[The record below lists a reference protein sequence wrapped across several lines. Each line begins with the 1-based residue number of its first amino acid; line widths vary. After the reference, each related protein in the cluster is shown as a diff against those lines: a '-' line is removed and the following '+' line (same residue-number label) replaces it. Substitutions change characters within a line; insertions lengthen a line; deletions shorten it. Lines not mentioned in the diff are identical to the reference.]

1 MAAAPLPLSTPIDEV
16 PFTAI
21 DFESAGSMPGATDV
35 PIQVGMA
42 ALVGSD
48 VPKDSLFVSYLAADR
63 PVTWAAQKVHGITTD
78 DLADAP
84 TMNDLWGEFRTRLG
98 GAAVV
103 AHGAGTEKRFLRT
116 FPLHG
121 FAPWV
126 DTLTLARKAFPDLAS
141 HSLGTVSDHLNVSD
155 ETASLCP
162 GRQWHDALFD
172 SVASL
177 LILREIIAKF
187 GLEGKPLETIT
198 LK

>member
-1 MAAAPLPLSTPIDEV
+1 
-16 PFTAI
+16 
-21 DFESAGSMPGATDV
+21 MPGATDV

-42 ALVGSD
+42 ALAGNKISAS
-48 VPKDSLFVSYLAADR
+48 SLFVSYLAADR
-63 PVTWAAQKVHGITTD
+63 PVTWAAQKVHGITTG

-84 TMNDLWGEFRTRLG
+84 TMHDLWGEFRTRLG

-121 FAPWV
+121 FSPWV
-126 DTLTLARKAFPDLAS
+126 DTLTLARKAFPDLSS
-141 HSLGTVSDHLNVSD
+141 HSLGSVADHLHVSA

-187 GLEGKPLETIT
+187 GLQARPLEMIAV
-198 LK
+198 K